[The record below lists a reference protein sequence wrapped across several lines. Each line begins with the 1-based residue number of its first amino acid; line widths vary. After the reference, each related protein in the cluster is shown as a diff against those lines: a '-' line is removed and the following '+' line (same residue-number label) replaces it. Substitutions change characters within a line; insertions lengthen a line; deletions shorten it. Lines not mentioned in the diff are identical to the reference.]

1 MLQQQL
7 EEIRNNNY
15 ILDNTLNIDS
25 LSSNMLEQIGDTDS
39 YLRDKLIYS
48 TFFHLIKKEYLSHT
62 QLQKLLLESIG
73 EKYLL
78 YKIHSDDEDAVFT
91 RAFTT
96 LLIALII
103 DADTNHNFLSQTDIS
118 NVKDQ
123 LILYMNNEH
132 DFRGYVQKHGWAH
145 SIAHASDT
153 FEALVNSPKLETL
166 YYEEILQTLLN
177 KVCVHSIYYKYE
189 EDERIVYPI
198 VAMLQNGLKEEAL
211 ILALRDL
218 VAQLPVQKQTLHIE
232 SYEFLYGNIK
242 SFLRS
247 LFSDCA
253 SFLYAKKQNAKLK
266 NCYKNFQNIIK
277 KRRPLKKCLLLFH

>member
-25 LSSNMLEQIGDTDS
+25 LSSSMLQHIGVTDS

-48 TFFHLIKKEYLSHT
+48 TFYHLIKKDYISHT
-62 QLQKLLLESIG
+62 HLQKLLSESIG
-73 EKYLL
+73 ENYLF
-78 YKIHSDDEDAVFT
+78 YKIHSDGNDAVFT

-103 DADTNHNFLSQTDIS
+103 DADTKHNFLSQTDIS

-132 DFRGYVQKHGWAH
+132 DFRGYVQDHGWAH
-145 SIAHASDT
+145 SIAHVSDT
-153 FEALVNSPKLETL
+153 FEALVDNPKLGASH
-166 YYEEILQTLLN
+166 YEEILTTLLN

-189 EDERIVYPI
+189 EDERIVCPI
-198 VAMLQNGLKEEAL
+198 VVMLQNGLEEEVL

-218 VAQLPVQKQTLHIE
+218 VAQLQVQKPILHID
-232 SYEFLYGNIK
+232 SYEFLFGNIK

-247 LFSDCA
+247 LFFRLRTMSIC
-253 SFLYAKKQNAKLK
+253 KETECEIEKLLQGLRQ
-266 NCYKNFQNIIK
+266 YY
-277 KRRPLKKCLLLFH
+277 

>member
-7 EEIRNNNY
+7 EEIRTNNY
-15 ILDNTLNIDS
+15 IMANTIHIDS
-25 LSSNMLEQIGDTDS
+25 LSSSMLQHIGVTDS

-48 TFFHLIKKEYLSHT
+48 TFYHLIKKDYISHT
-62 QLQKLLLESIG
+62 HLQKLLSESIS
-73 EKYLL
+73 ENYLF
-78 YKIHSDDEDAVFT
+78 YKIHTDDDDDDAVFT

-118 NVKDQ
+118 NVKDK
-123 LILYMNNEH
+123 LILYMNKEH
-132 DFRGYVQKHGWAH
+132 DLRGYVQERGWAH
-145 SIAHASDT
+145 SVAHASDT
-153 FEALVNSPKLETL
+153 FEALVNNPKLETL
-166 YYEEILQTLLN
+166 HHEEILQTLLN

-198 VAMLQNGLKEEAL
+198 VAMLQNGLEEEVL
-211 ILALRDL
+211 ILALHNL
-218 VAQLPVQKQTLHIE
+218 VAQLQVQKPTLHIK

-247 LFSDCA
+247 LFFKLRTMSIC
-253 SFLYAKKQNAKLK
+253 KKTEREIEKSLQELHK
-266 NCYKNFQNIIK
+266 YYY
-277 KRRPLKKCLLLFH
+277 

>member
-15 ILDNTLNIDS
+15 VINNVLNIDS
-25 LSSNMLEQIGDTDS
+25 LSSSMLEHIGDTDS

-48 TFFHLIKKEYLSHT
+48 TFYHLIKKDYISHT
-62 QLQKLLLESIG
+62 HLQKLLLESVSD
-73 EKYLL
+73 KYLL

-103 DADTNHNFLSQTDIS
+103 DADTNHNFLSQADLLYA
-118 NVKDQ
+118 KDQ
-123 LILYMNNEH
+123 LVLYMNNEH
-132 DFRGYVQKHGWAH
+132 DFRGYVQDHGWAH

-153 FEALVNSPKLETL
+153 FEALVRSPKLETL
-166 YYEEILQTLLN
+166 HYEEILKTLLN

-189 EDERIVYPI
+189 EDERLVYPI
-198 VAMLQNGLKEEAL
+198 VSMLQNSLKEDVL
-211 ILALRDL
+211 ILALHDL

-232 SYEFLYGNIK
+232 SYQFLYGNIK

-247 LFSDCA
+247 LFFRLRTLSICEETECEIE
-253 SFLYAKKQNAKLK
+253 KLLRELPK
-266 NCYKNFQNIIK
+266 YY
-277 KRRPLKKCLLLFH
+277 

>member
-15 ILDNTLNIDS
+15 IMDNTINMDS
-25 LSSNMLEQIGDTDS
+25 LSSNMLKHIGVTDS

-48 TFFHLIKKEYLSHT
+48 TFYHLIKKDYISHT
-62 QLQKLLLESIG
+62 QLQKLLLESIS
-73 EKYLL
+73 ENYLF
-78 YKIHSDDEDAVFT
+78 YKIRSDDEDAVFT

-96 LLIALII
+96 LLIALLI
-103 DADTNHNFLSQTDIS
+103 DADTKYNFLSQNDILT
-118 NVKDQ
+118 VKDQ
-123 LILYMNNEH
+123 LILYMNKEH
-132 DFRGYVQKHGWAH
+132 DFRGYVQDHGWAH

-153 FEALVNSPKLETL
+153 FEALVNSPKLENL

-189 EDERIVYPI
+189 EDERLVYPI
-198 VAMLQNGLKEEAL
+198 VSMLQNGLQEETL
-211 ILALRDL
+211 ILALHDL
-218 VAQLPVQKQTLHIE
+218 ATQLPVQKQTLQIK

-247 LFSDCA
+247 LFFRLRTLSIC
-253 SFLYAKKQNAKLK
+253 KETECEIEKLLQELPK
-266 NCYKNFQNIIK
+266 YY
-277 KRRPLKKCLLLFH
+277 

>member
-7 EEIRNNNY
+7 EEIRTNNY
-15 ILDNTLNIDS
+15 IMANTIHIDS
-25 LSSNMLEQIGDTDS
+25 LSSSMLQHIGVTDS

-48 TFFHLIKKEYLSHT
+48 TFYHLIKKDYISHT
-62 QLQKLLLESIG
+62 HLQKLLSESIS
-73 EKYLL
+73 ENYLF
-78 YKIHSDDEDAVFT
+78 YKIHTDDDDAVFT

-118 NVKDQ
+118 NVKDK
-123 LILYMNNEH
+123 LILYMNKEH
-132 DFRGYVQKHGWAH
+132 DLRGYVQERGWAH
-145 SIAHASDT
+145 SVAHASDT
-153 FEALVNSPKLETL
+153 FEALVNNPKLETL
-166 YYEEILQTLLN
+166 HHEEILQTLLN

-198 VAMLQNGLKEEAL
+198 VAMLQNGLEEEVL
-211 ILALRDL
+211 ILALHNL
-218 VAQLPVQKQTLHIE
+218 VAQLQVQKPTLHIK

-247 LFSDCA
+247 LFFKLRTMSIC
-253 SFLYAKKQNAKLK
+253 KKTEREIEKSLQELHK
-266 NCYKNFQNIIK
+266 YYY
-277 KRRPLKKCLLLFH
+277 

>member
-7 EEIRNNNY
+7 EELRNNNY
-15 ILDNTLNIDS
+15 VINNVLNIDP
-25 LSSNMLEQIGDTDS
+25 LSSSMLEHIGDTDS

-48 TFFHLIKKEYLSHT
+48 TFYHLIKKNYISHT
-62 QLQKLLLESIG
+62 HLQKLLLESISD
-73 EKYLL
+73 KYLL
-78 YKIHSDDEDAVFT
+78 YKIHLHDEDAVFT

-103 DADTNHNFLSQTDIS
+103 DADTKYNFLSQNDILT
-118 NVKDQ
+118 VKDQ

-132 DFRGYVQKHGWAH
+132 DFRGYVQDRGWAH
-145 SIAHASDT
+145 SIAHAADT

-177 KVCVHSIYYKYE
+177 KVCVHSIYYKHE
-189 EDERIVYPI
+189 EDERIAYPI
-198 VAMLQNGLKEEAL
+198 VAMLQNGLKEEVL
-211 ILALRDL
+211 LLALHEL
-218 VAQLPVQKQTLHIE
+218 VAQLPIKKQTLHIE

-247 LFSDCA
+247 LF
-253 SFLYAKKQNAKLK
+253 FRLRKLSICEEAECEVEK
-266 NCYKNFQNIIK
+266 
-277 KRRPLKKCLLLFH
+277 LLQELPKYY

>member
-48 TFFHLIKKEYLSHT
+48 TFFLLIKKEYLSHT

-189 EDERIVYPI
+189 EDERIVYPNCRN
-198 VAMLQNGLKEEAL
+198 ATKWLKG
-211 ILALRDL
+211 RS
-218 VAQLPVQKQTLHIE
+218 THI
-232 SYEFLYGNIK
+232 SP
-242 SFLRS
+242 S
-247 LFSDCA
+247 
-253 SFLYAKKQNAKLK
+253 
-266 NCYKNFQNIIK
+266 
-277 KRRPLKKCLLLFH
+277 

>member
-1 MLQQQL
+1 M
-7 EEIRNNNY
+7 
-15 ILDNTLNIDS
+15 DS
-25 LSSNMLEQIGDTDS
+25 LSSNMLEHIGDTDS
-39 YLRDKLIYS
+39 YLRDKLICS
-48 TFFHLIKKEYLSHT
+48 TFYHFIKKDYLSHT

-78 YKIHSDDEDAVFT
+78 YKIHSDDGDAVFT

-132 DFRGYVQKHGWAH
+132 DFRGYVPDHGWAH

-153 FEALVNSPKLETL
+153 FEALVRSPKLEAL

-198 VAMLQNGLKEEAL
+198 VAMLQSGLKEEVL
-211 ILALRDL
+211 ILALHDL
-218 VAQLPVQKQTLHIE
+218 VAQLPVQKQTLHIK
-232 SYEFLYGNIK
+232 SYEYLYGNIK

-247 LFSDCA
+247 LFFRLRTLSICEETECEIE
-253 SFLYAKKQNAKLK
+253 KLLQELPK
-266 NCYKNFQNIIK
+266 YY
-277 KRRPLKKCLLLFH
+277 

>member
-15 ILDNTLNIDS
+15 IMDNTINIDS
-25 LSSNMLEQIGDTDS
+25 LSSNLLKHIGVTDS

-48 TFFHLIKKEYLSHT
+48 TFYHLIKKDYISHT
-62 QLQKLLLESIG
+62 HLQKLLLESIS
-73 EKYLL
+73 ENYLL
-78 YKIHSDDEDAVFT
+78 YNIHSDDKDAVFT

-96 LLIALII
+96 LLLTLII
-103 DADTNHNFLSQTDIS
+103 DADTKYNFLSQNDILT
-118 NVKDQ
+118 VKDH

-132 DFRGYVQKHGWAH
+132 DFRGYVQDHGWAH

-189 EDERIVYPI
+189 EDERLVYPI
-198 VAMLQNGLKEEAL
+198 VSMLQNGLKEEAL
-211 ILALRDL
+211 ILALHDL
-218 VAQLPVQKQTLHIE
+218 VAQLPAQKQTLHIK
-232 SYEFLYGNIK
+232 SYEYLYGNIK

-247 LFSDCA
+247 LFFRLRTLSIC
-253 SFLYAKKQNAKLK
+253 KETECEIEKLLQELPK
-266 NCYKNFQNIIK
+266 YY
-277 KRRPLKKCLLLFH
+277 

>member
-7 EEIRNNNY
+7 EEIRNNHYVMDTINM
-15 ILDNTLNIDS
+15 DS
-25 LSSNMLEQIGDTDS
+25 LISNMLKHIGVTDS
-39 YLRDKLIYS
+39 YLRDKLICS
-48 TFFHLIKKEYLSHT
+48 TFYHLIKKDYLSHT
-62 QLQKLLLESIG
+62 QLQKLLLESISD
-73 EKYLL
+73 KYLL

-103 DADTNHNFLSQTDIS
+103 DTDTNHNFLSQNDILT
-118 NVKDQ
+118 VKDQ

-132 DFRGYVQKHGWAH
+132 DFRGYVQDHGWAH

-153 FEALVNSPKLETL
+153 FEALVRSPKLETL

-189 EDERIVYPI
+189 EDERLVYPI
-198 VAMLQNGLKEEAL
+198 VAMLQNGLKEEVL
-211 ILALRDL
+211 LLALHEL
-218 VAQLPVQKQTLHIE
+218 VAQLPVKKQTLHTE
-232 SYEFLYGNIK
+232 SYEYLYGNIK

-247 LFSDCA
+247 LFFRLRTLSICEETEC
-253 SFLYAKKQNAKLK
+253 KIEKLLQELPK
-266 NCYKNFQNIIK
+266 YY
-277 KRRPLKKCLLLFH
+277 

>member
-15 ILDNTLNIDS
+15 ILDNKVNIDS
-25 LSSNMLEQIGDTDS
+25 LSSNMLEHIGVTDS

-48 TFFHLIKKEYLSHT
+48 TFYHLIKKEYISHT
-62 QLQKLLLESIG
+62 QSQKLLLESIS

-78 YKIHSDDEDAVFT
+78 YKIHSSDEDAVFT

-132 DFRGYVQKHGWAH
+132 DFRGYVQNHGWAH

-153 FEALVNSPKLETL
+153 FEALVRSPKLETL
-166 YYEEILQTLLN
+166 HYEEILQTLLN

-189 EDERIVYPI
+189 EDERLVYPI

-211 ILALRDL
+211 ILALHDL
-218 VAQLPVQKQTLHIE
+218 VAQLP
-232 SYEFLYGNIK
+232 
-242 SFLRS
+242 
-247 LFSDCA
+247 
-253 SFLYAKKQNAKLK
+253 AKKQHYILNRTSF
-266 NCYKNFQNIIK
+266 YMGT
-277 KRRPLKKCLLLFH
+277 

>member
-15 ILDNTLNIDS
+15 ILDNKVNIDS
-25 LSSNMLEQIGDTDS
+25 LSSNMLEHIGVTNS

-48 TFFHLIKKEYLSHT
+48 TFYHLIKKEYLSHT
-62 QLQKLLLESIG
+62 QLQKLLLESIS

-78 YKIHSDDEDAVFT
+78 YKIHSADEDAVFT

-132 DFRGYVQKHGWAH
+132 DFRGYVQNHGWAH

-153 FEALVNSPKLETL
+153 FEALVRSPKLETL
-166 YYEEILQTLLN
+166 HYEEILQTLLN

-189 EDERIVYPI
+189 EDERLVYPI

-218 VAQLPVQKQTLHIE
+218 VAQLPVQKQTLHIK

-247 LFSDCA
+247 LF
-253 SFLYAKKQNAKLK
+253 FRLRKLSIYEETECEVEK
-266 NCYKNFQNIIK
+266 
-277 KRRPLKKCLLLFH
+277 LLQELPKYY

>member
-7 EEIRNNNY
+7 EEIRNNHYVMDTINM
-15 ILDNTLNIDS
+15 DS
-25 LSSNMLEQIGDTDS
+25 LISNILKHIGVTDS
-39 YLRDKLIYS
+39 YLRDKLICS
-48 TFFHLIKKEYLSHT
+48 TFYHLIKKDYLSHT
-62 QLQKLLLESIG
+62 QLQKLLLESISD
-73 EKYLL
+73 KYLL

-103 DADTNHNFLSQTDIS
+103 DADTNHNFLSQADLLH
-118 NVKDQ
+118 VKDR
-123 LILYMNNEH
+123 LVLYMNNEH
-132 DFRGYVQKHGWAH
+132 DFRGYVQDHGWAH

-153 FEALVNSPKLETL
+153 FEALVRSPKLEAL

-198 VAMLQNGLKEEAL
+198 VAMLQSGLKEEVL
-211 ILALRDL
+211 ILALHDL
-218 VAQLPVQKQTLHIE
+218 VAQLPVQKQTLHIK
-232 SYEFLYGNIK
+232 SYEYLYGNIK

-247 LFSDCA
+247 LFFRLRTLSICEETECEIE
-253 SFLYAKKQNAKLK
+253 KLLQELPK
-266 NCYKNFQNIIK
+266 YY
-277 KRRPLKKCLLLFH
+277 

>member
-1 MLQQQL
+1 MLQQHL

-15 ILDNTLNIDS
+15 VINDVPNIDS
-25 LSSNMLEQIGDTDS
+25 LSFSMLKHIGDTDS

-48 TFFHLIKKEYLSHT
+48 TFYHLIKKEYISHT

-132 DFRGYVQKHGWAH
+132 DFRGYVQDHGWAH

-153 FEALVNSPKLETL
+153 FEALVHSPKLETL

-198 VAMLQNGLKEEAL
+198 ISMLQNGLKEEVL
-211 ILALRDL
+211 ILALQDL
-218 VAQLPVQKQTLHIE
+218 VAQLPVQKQTLHIK

-247 LFSDCA
+247 LFFRLRTLSIC
-253 SFLYAKKQNAKLK
+253 KETECEIEKLLQELPK
-266 NCYKNFQNIIK
+266 YY
-277 KRRPLKKCLLLFH
+277 

>member
-15 ILDNTLNIDS
+15 IINNTLHIDS
-25 LSSNMLEQIGDTDS
+25 LSSSMLQHIGVTDS

-48 TFFHLIKKEYLSHT
+48 TFYHLIKKDYISHT
-62 QLQKLLLESIG
+62 HLQKLLSESIS
-73 EKYLL
+73 ENYLF
-78 YKIHSDDEDAVFT
+78 YKIHADDDDAVFT

-118 NVKDQ
+118 NVQDK
-123 LILYMNNEH
+123 LILYMNKEH
-132 DFRGYVQKHGWAH
+132 DLRGYVQERGWAH
-145 SIAHASDT
+145 SVAHASDT
-153 FEALVNSPKLETL
+153 FEALVNNPKLETL
-166 YYEEILQTLLN
+166 HHEEILQTLLN
-177 KVCVHSIYYKYE
+177 KVCVHSIHYKYE
-189 EDERIVYPI
+189 EDERIVYSI
-198 VAMLQNGLKEEAL
+198 VAMLQNGLEEEVL

-218 VAQLPVQKQTLHIE
+218 VAQLQIQKPTLHID

-247 LFSDCA
+247 LFFRLRTMSIC
-253 SFLYAKKQNAKLK
+253 KETECEIEKLLQGLRQ
-266 NCYKNFQNIIK
+266 YY
-277 KRRPLKKCLLLFH
+277 

>member
-25 LSSNMLEQIGDTDS
+25 LSSNMLEQIGVTDS

-48 TFFHLIKKEYLSHT
+48 IFYHLIKQVYISHT
-62 QLQKLLLESIG
+62 HLQKLLLESIS
-73 EKYLL
+73 EKYLF

-96 LLIALII
+96 LSIALII
-103 DADTNHNFLSQTDIS
+103 DADTKYNFLLQTDIS

-123 LILYMNNEH
+123 LILYMNKEH
-132 DFRGYVQKHGWAH
+132 DFRGYVQDHGWAH

-153 FEALVNSPKLETL
+153 FEALVHSPKLETL
-166 YYEEILQTLLN
+166 HYEEILQTLLN
-177 KVCVHSIYYKYE
+177 KVCVHSVYYKYE
-189 EDERIVYPI
+189 EDERLVYPI
-198 VAMLQNGLKEEAL
+198 VSMLQNGLKEEVLIAAL
-211 ILALRDL
+211 HDL
-218 VAQLPVQKQTLHIE
+218 VAQLPVQKQTLHIK
-232 SYEFLYGNIK
+232 SYEYLYGNIK

-247 LFSDCA
+247 LF
-253 SFLYAKKQNAKLK
+253 FKLRTLSICEETECEIEK
-266 NCYKNFQNIIK
+266 
-277 KRRPLKKCLLLFH
+277 LLRELPKYY

>member
-15 ILDNTLNIDS
+15 VINDALNIDS
-25 LSSNMLEQIGDTDS
+25 LSSIMLEHIGDTDG

-48 TFFHLIKKEYLSHT
+48 TFYHLIKKDYISHT
-62 QLQKLLLESIG
+62 HLQKLLLESISD
-73 EKYLL
+73 KYLL

-103 DADTNHNFLSQTDIS
+103 DADTNHNFLSQADLLH
-118 NVKDQ
+118 VKDR
-123 LILYMNNEH
+123 LVLYMNNEH
-132 DFRGYVQKHGWAH
+132 DFRGYVQDHGWAH

-153 FEALVNSPKLETL
+153 FEALVRSPKLETL

-198 VAMLQNGLKEEAL
+198 IAMLQNGLKEEVLIVAL
-211 ILALRDL
+211 HDL
-218 VAQLPVQKQTLHIE
+218 VAQLPVQKQTLPIK

-247 LFSDCA
+247 LFFRLRTLSICEETEC
-253 SFLYAKKQNAKLK
+253 K
-266 NCYKNFQNIIK
+266 IK
-277 KRRPLKKCLLLFH
+277 KLLRELPKYY

>member
-15 ILDNTLNIDS
+15 VINNVLNIDS
-25 LSSNMLEQIGDTDS
+25 LSSSMLEHIGDTDS

-48 TFFHLIKKEYLSHT
+48 TFYHLIKKDYISHT
-62 QLQKLLLESIG
+62 HLQKLLLESVSD
-73 EKYLL
+73 KYLL

-103 DADTNHNFLSQTDIS
+103 DADTNHNFLSQADLLYA
-118 NVKDQ
+118 KDQ
-123 LILYMNNEH
+123 LVLYMNNEH
-132 DFRGYVQKHGWAH
+132 DFRGYVQDHGWAH

-153 FEALVNSPKLETL
+153 FEALVRSPKLETL
-166 YYEEILQTLLN
+166 HYEEILKTLLN

-189 EDERIVYPI
+189 EDERLVYPI
-198 VAMLQNGLKEEAL
+198 VAMLQNGLKEEIL

-218 VAQLPVQKQTLHIE
+218 AAQLPVQKQTLHIK
-232 SYEFLYGNIK
+232 SYEYLYGNIK

-247 LFSDCA
+247 LFFRLRTLSICEETECEIE
-253 SFLYAKKQNAKLK
+253 KLLRELPK
-266 NCYKNFQNIIK
+266 YY
-277 KRRPLKKCLLLFH
+277 

>member
-25 LSSNMLEQIGDTDS
+25 LSSNMLEHIGDTDS
-39 YLRDKLIYS
+39 YLRDKLICS
-48 TFFHLIKKEYLSHT
+48 TFYHFIKKDYLSHT

-78 YKIHSDDEDAVFT
+78 YKIHSDDGDAVFT

-132 DFRGYVQKHGWAH
+132 DFADMFQTMAGHIVLLMLPIHLRRLFVVLNW
-145 SIAHASDT
+145 
-153 FEALVNSPKLETL
+153 KLYITKKYCKL
-166 YYEEILQTLLN
+166 Y
-177 KVCVHSIYYKYE
+177 
-189 EDERIVYPI
+189 
-198 VAMLQNGLKEEAL
+198 
-211 ILALRDL
+211 
-218 VAQLPVQKQTLHIE
+218 
-232 SYEFLYGNIK
+232 
-242 SFLRS
+242 
-247 LFSDCA
+247 
-253 SFLYAKKQNAKLK
+253 
-266 NCYKNFQNIIK
+266 
-277 KRRPLKKCLLLFH
+277 